1 MAALSLVSD
10 GQAAVAEEP
19 GDRPFDLPAV
29 PAETLAGLDAGPGDA
44 RDDAP
49 LAQPLQP
56 LGGVVR
62 LVGAEPAGAASAG
75 TAPRADGGYAQVY
88 RFVYLLPTWCYFLW
102 NLKIPVSRCPR
113 SRGSFNQGLH
123 LSVGPTIQ
131 LDRQVG
137 KRSVTA

>member
-1 MAALSLVSD
+1 MAAFALAPD

-29 PAETLAGLDAGPGDA
+29 PAETLAGLDAGSGDA

-62 LVGAEPAGAASAG
+62 LVGAEPAGPTSAG
-75 TAPRADGGYAQVY
+75 AAPGADGGYAQH
-88 RFVYLLPTWCYFLW
+88 
-102 NLKIPVSRCPR
+102 
-113 SRGSFNQGLH
+113 Q
-123 LSVGPTIQ
+123 
-131 LDRQVG
+131 RQERLAVMNV
-137 KRSVTA
+137 RP

>member
-1 MAALSLVSD
+1 M
-10 GQAAVAEEP
+10 
-19 GDRPFDLPAV
+19 

-75 TAPRADGGYAQVY
+75 TAPRADGGYAQD
-88 RFVYLLPTWCYFLW
+88 
-102 NLKIPVSRCPR
+102 
-113 SRGSFNQGLH
+113 Q
-123 LSVGPTIQ
+123 
-131 LDRQVG
+131 RQQCLAVVDVRAG
-137 KRSVTA
+137 DAKSEG